1 MLAVRALERCTG
13 CGTASQGRIA
23 GGRAVC
29 IGCALIGAPPAPRDG
44 TALLAYDNTIKRAN
58 ATMLSLLTT
67 SRKGTLRSGRDM
79 LRRDVGVEVDEYNK
93 FATALAA
100 EVRRLSAGS
109 HGIVADM
116 ATRSIDA
123 RGFADNAYALFE
135 DWRGKDAAGQLEQ
148 ILVAARTLFEPLAK
162 QLGAYRAR
170 TIIIDALGPFGT
182 VRDSRLGRFVPRIG
196 DEQTADAPAEAD
208 EQSDRAILYETL
220 FGTDSDVTGADGM
233 RVVEALL
240 AMLDDDSTA
249 CLGASIV
256 QPIDAGL
263 LRRARDKLQQVTQG
277 KRYNTTRLEKELLKM
292 FAADIRR
299 GARPGANAAVYADG
313 IAADL
318 GRQKIVANS
327 RERGTREWAD
337 FVAVVGD
344 QFYRSDAALPPAVC
358 RQSQADFVKA
368 NPGEVSYL
376 TVADELVNMAA
387 FFNKRA
393 FEAAAIPT
401 ADDEMLAPAGVIKI
415 AKTAE
420 YRQVV
425 QDIQRVRASLIS
437 QLNVVCSEVGATV
450 KQDKPLNGKAIVDST
465 LLTLFDT
472 IWRETVPHAS
482 PDKLT
487 FGGIY
492 SMYAR
497 ESGTAAQRRVAML
510 KKFFT
515 GNKA

>member
-1 MLAVRALERCTG
+1 MNRLPK
-13 CGTASQGRIA
+13 AS
-23 GGRAVC
+23 
-29 IGCALIGAPPAPRDG
+29 
-44 TALLAYDNTIKRAN
+44 
-58 ATMLSLLTT
+58 
-67 SRKGTLRSGRDM
+67 RS
-79 LRRDVGVEVDEYNK
+79 
-93 FATALAA
+93 
-100 EVRRLSAGS
+100 
-109 HGIVADM
+109 
-116 ATRSIDA
+116 
-123 RGFADNAYALFE
+123 
-135 DWRGKDAAGQLEQ
+135 
-148 ILVAARTLFEPLAK
+148 
-162 QLGAYRAR
+162 
-170 TIIIDALGPFGT
+170 
-182 VRDSRLGRFVPRIG
+182 
-196 DEQTADAPAEAD
+196 
-208 EQSDRAILYETL
+208 
-220 FGTDSDVTGADGM
+220 
-233 RVVEALL
+233 
-240 AMLDDDSTA
+240 
-249 CLGASIV
+249 
-256 QPIDAGL
+256 
-263 LRRARDKLQQVTQG
+263 
-277 KRYNTTRLEKELLKM
+277 
-292 FAADIRR
+292 
-299 GARPGANAAVYADG
+299 
-313 IAADL
+313 
-318 GRQKIVANS
+318 
-327 RERGTREWAD
+327 
-337 FVAVVGD
+337 
-344 QFYRSDAALPPAVC
+344 RSDAALPPAVC